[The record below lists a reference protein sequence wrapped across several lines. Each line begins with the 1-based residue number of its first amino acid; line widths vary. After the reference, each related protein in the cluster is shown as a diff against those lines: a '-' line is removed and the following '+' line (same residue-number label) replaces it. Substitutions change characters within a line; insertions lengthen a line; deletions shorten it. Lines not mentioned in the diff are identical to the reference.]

1 MASDAPKNVY
11 SSENFS
17 SDKHVGY
24 SDLVFEAQIKDGGT
38 AALYVGIIA
47 EHKKWPYKRGN
58 LKMDRPETL
67 LLIFHSFCHAGLV
80 PTFPVLTQICI
91 FRHDIAPY
99 RMVRSDRNF

>member
-1 MASDAPKNVY
+1 MYKEKNVSRKWLQTPQKSVY

-47 EHKKWPYKRGN
+47 EHKKWPYTGKPQDGQ
-58 LKMDRPETL
+58 
-67 LLIFHSFCHAGLV
+67 A
-80 PTFPVLTQICI
+80 
-91 FRHDIAPY
+91 
-99 RMVRSDRNF
+99 